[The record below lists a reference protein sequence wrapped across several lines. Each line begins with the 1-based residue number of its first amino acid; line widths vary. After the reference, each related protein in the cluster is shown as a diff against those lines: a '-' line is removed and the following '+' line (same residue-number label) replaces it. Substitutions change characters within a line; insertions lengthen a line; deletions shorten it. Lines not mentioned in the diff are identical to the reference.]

1 MALVTARPVSQL
13 LCIFPD
19 VAKRCVM
26 QVDGRHGVWFAKQGA
41 MEQPQLAYAE
51 CQYALSLGTHT
62 INTVCMSPAQA
73 TSNGPLPPGKA
84 VNSCEVALHF
94 LFLRQLNEFAPEIG
108 VHWVKALLGQAA

>member
-41 MEQPQLAYAE
+41 MEQRCSSHTRYAGM
-51 CQYALSLGTHT
+51 L
-62 INTVCMSPAQA
+62 
-73 TSNGPLPPGKA
+73 
-84 VNSCEVALHF
+84 
-94 LFLRQLNEFAPEIG
+94 
-108 VHWVKALLGQAA
+108 